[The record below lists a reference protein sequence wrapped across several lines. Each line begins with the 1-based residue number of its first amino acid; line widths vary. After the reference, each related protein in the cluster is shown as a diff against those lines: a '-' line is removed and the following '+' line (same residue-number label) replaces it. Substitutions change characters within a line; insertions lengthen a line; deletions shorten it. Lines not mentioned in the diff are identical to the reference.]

1 MSEELTKD
9 NKVEEL
15 AEALAGGI
23 EQEPEKEV
31 VKVEIKLD
39 EEETVAAEGV
49 EQEVLESEA
58 SEDEA
63 VKDEKAAEK
72 ESSEETKEET
82 QVKETTTEETSVEE
96 TKRSR
101 KALKIVAISVLAI
114 LGILAGFYFGMA
126 KKYSECF
133 LMGTIVN
140 GNDCSGLTVEEVGN
154 MLQKQVEEY
163 VLTIEGA
170 NGAVEEIKGTDIG
183 IIYNGYK
190 QLNEAFDVQNSYAW
204 PKALFETNE
213 ITAEVDF
220 DYDSA
225 KLNEKIAALE
235 CMKAENQVAAVAATV
250 VYQEGQFVIQ
260 DETYGTQIDA
270 AKLGEVI
277 TAAVSAINTKVNISE
292 AGCYIQPR
300 FTKESPEVIAAR
312 DEMNKYLTASITY
325 SLDNIVVTV
334 DKNQTYQ
341 WISVDENM
349 TPVISVDG
357 VKSFTKTLGNQ
368 YNTSN
373 RGGQMTTPTGKVVD
387 IALAGYGREVG
398 ADAEA
403 QQLIADM
410 KEGKTVTREPIFSR
424 TATPEGQT
432 IWGNT
437 YIEVDITA
445 QHMWY
450 IVEGVVALE
459 TDIVT
464 GKKGS
469 NDTPTG
475 TFTILEMQKNRV
487 LRGRPLPNGKP
498 SYLTPVSYWMRVTW
512 SGIGFHDA
520 GWQPTFGGDRYL
532 ANGSH
537 GCINMPPAMA
547 AQLYSMIGLGT
558 PAVIHY

>member
-140 GNDCSGLTVEEVGN
+140 GNDCSGLTVEEVGD

-225 KLNEKIAALE
+225 KLNERIAALE
-235 CMKAENQVAAVAATV
+235 CLKPETQVAAVAATV

-277 TAAVSAINTKVNISE
+277 TAAVSAINTKVNIGD

-357 VKSFTKTLGNQ
+357 VKAFTKTLGNQ
-368 YNTSN
+368 YNTPN

-424 TATPEGQT
+424 AATPEGQT

>member
-1 MSEELTKD
+1 MSEELSKD

-23 EQEPEKEV
+23 EQEPQKEAV
-31 VKVEIKLD
+31 EVEIKLD
-39 EEETVAAEGV
+39 EEETV
-49 EQEVLESEA
+49 ESEVGEEE
-58 SEDEA
+58 SVTEE
-63 VKDEKAAEK
+63 VAEK
-72 ESSEETKEET
+72 ESSEEMKEET
-82 QVKETTTEETSVEE
+82 QVEKATTEETTVEAP
-96 TKRSR
+96 KKSR
-101 KALKIVAISVLAI
+101 KVLKIVAISVLAT

-133 LMGTIVN
+133 LMGTTVN
-140 GNDCSGLTVEEVGN
+140 GIDCSGLTVEKVGTL
-154 MLQKQVEEY
+154 LQKQVEEY

-170 NGAVEEIKGTDIG
+170 DGATEEIKGTDIG
-183 IIYNGYK
+183 IVYNGYK
-190 QLNEAFDVQNSYAW
+190 QLEESFEAQNSYTW

-213 ITAEVDF
+213 VTAEVDF
-220 DYDSA
+220 NYDSE
-225 KLNEKIAALE
+225 KLNEKIASLE
-235 CMKAENQVAAVAATV
+235 CMKQENQVAATAATV
-250 VYQEGQFVIQ
+250 VYQEGQFIIQ
-260 DETYGTQIDA
+260 DESYGTQIDA
-270 AKLGEVI
+270 TKLNEVI
-277 TAAVSAINTKVNISE
+277 TSAVSTINTKVNIEE
-292 AGCYIQPR
+292 AGCYLQPR
-300 FTKESPEVIAAR
+300 FTKDSPEVVAAR
-312 DEMNKYLTASITY
+312 DEMNKYLGANITY
-325 SLDNIVVTV
+325 SLDDIVVTV
-334 DKNQTYQ
+334 DKSQTYQ

-349 TPVISVDG
+349 TPVISKDG
-357 VKSFTKTLGNQ
+357 VKAFTKTLGNQ
-368 YNTSN
+368 YNTPN

-403 QQLIADM
+403 EQLIADI

-424 TATPEGQT
+424 AATPEGQT

-450 IVEGVVALE
+450 IVNGAVALE

>member
-1 MSEELTKD
+1 MSEELSKD

-15 AEALAGGI
+15 AEALSEVVG
-23 EQEPEKEV
+23 EEPEKEPV
-31 VKVEIKLD
+31 DVQIKLD
-39 EEETVAAEGV
+39 EEASNEETTEGETMV
-49 EQEVLESEA
+49 EEV
-58 SEDEA
+58 
-63 VKDEKAAEK
+63 V
-72 ESSEETKEET
+72 SEENSVEET
-82 QVKETTTEETSVEE
+82 QVETQTEETQAEKEMTETAQEE
-96 TKRSR
+96 QGASEEPKKSH
-101 KALKIVAISVLAI
+101 KILKISAIVVASLVVVLAGVYV
-114 LGILAGFYFGMA
+114 GISMR
-126 KKYSECF
+126 YSECF
-133 LMGTIVN
+133 LMGTVVN
-140 GNDCSGLTVEEVGN
+140 GTDCSGMTVDEVGSI
-154 MLQKQVEEY
+154 LQKQVEEY

-170 NGAVEEIKGTDIG
+170 NGTTEEIKGTEIG
-183 IIYNGYK
+183 IVYNGYN
-190 QLNEAFDVQNSYAW
+190 QLEEAFDAQNSYTW
-204 PKALFETNE
+204 PKALFEANE
-213 ITAEVDF
+213 ITAEIDF

-225 KLNEKIAALE
+225 KLSERIAALE
-235 CMKAENQVAAVAATV
+235 CVKPENQVAAVAATV
-250 VYQEGQFVIQ
+250 VHQEGQFVIQ
-260 DETYGTQIDA
+260 DETYGTQIDG
-270 AKLGEVI
+270 AKLNEVI
-277 TAAVSAINTKVNISE
+277 IAAVSAISTKVNLEES
-292 AGCYIQPR
+292 GCYLQPR

-334 DKNQTYQ
+334 DKSQTYQ

-349 TPVISVDG
+349 TPAISADG
-357 VKSFTKTLGNQ
+357 VKAFTKTLGNQ
-368 YNTSN
+368 YNTPD
-373 RGGQMTTPTGKVVD
+373 RGGQITTPTGKVVD
-387 IALAGYGREVG
+387 VALAGYGRAVG

-403 QQLIADM
+403 QQLINEI

-424 TATPEGQT
+424 AATPEGQT
-432 IWGNT
+432 IWGVT
-437 YIEVDITA
+437 YIEVDITE

-450 IVEGVVALE
+450 IVNGVVALE
-459 TDIVT
+459 TDVVP

-475 TFTILEMQKNRV
+475 TYTILEMQRNRV

-532 ANGSH
+532 TNGSH

>member
-1 MSEELTKD
+1 MSEELSKD

-15 AEALAGGI
+15 AEALAEGM
-23 EQEPEKEV
+23 EKEPEKEAV
-31 VKVEIKLD
+31 EVEIKLD
-39 EEETVAAEGV
+39 EEETPV
-49 EQEVLESEA
+49 EQVEEIVEAEATEEEA
-58 SEDEA
+58 S
-63 VKDEKAAEK
+63 
-72 ESSEETKEET
+72 
-82 QVKETTTEETSVEE
+82 TEESPVEE
-96 TKRSR
+96 PKKSR
-101 KALKIVAISVLAI
+101 KILKIVAISVIATI
-114 LGILAGFYFGMA
+114 GVLAGVYFGIA
-126 KKYSECF
+126 NKYSECF
-133 LMGTIVN
+133 MMGTFVN
-140 GNDCSGLTVEEVGN
+140 GTDCSGMTIDEVGN
-154 MLQKQVEEY
+154 ILQKQVEEY

-170 NGAVEEIKGTDIG
+170 NGAVEEIKGTDFG
-183 IIYNGYK
+183 IVYNGYT
-190 QLNEAFDVQNSYAW
+190 QLEEAFNAQSSYAW

-213 ITAEVDF
+213 IKAEVDF
-220 DYDSA
+220 DYDSE

-277 TAAVSAINTKVNISE
+277 TAAVSAINTKVNIGE

-357 VKSFTKTLGNQ
+357 VKAFTKTLGNQ
-368 YNTSN
+368 YNTPN
-373 RGGQMTTPTGKVVD
+373 RGGRMTTPTGKVVD

-424 TATPEGQT
+424 AATPEGQT

-437 YIEVDITA
+437 YIEVDLTA

-459 TDIVT
+459 TDIVS

-520 GWQPTFGGDRYL
+520 NWQPTFGGERYL
-532 ANGSH
+532 TNGSH

-547 AQLYSMIGLGT
+547 AQLYGMIGLGT